1 MDVVLVF
8 GDAGICDRSD
18 MENLSRKRFS
28 NFESLDRHLAS
39 IKKGDGKFDI
49 VDITVFVDDWND
61 TVDDYDYMKSYRQ
74 DETFMGYAKIG

>member
-18 MENLSRKRFS
+18 MENLSEKRFS

-61 TVDDYDYMKSYRQ
+61 TDDDYDYMKSYHQ

>member
-18 MENLSRKRFS
+18 MENLSEKRFS
-28 NFESLDRHLAS
+28 DFASLERHLAS

-61 TVDDYDYMKSYRQ
+61 TDDDYDYMKSYRQ
-74 DETFMGYAKIG
+74 DETFMCYAKIG